1 MPFYPYYLL
10 DYYSKIKH
18 SKITL
23 NPWEVPSTD
32 YESFL
37 TGMTKLYDTAPAY
50 DKHYSAFWTRYFQEG
65 ISGST
70 SGGTSTSGSSVYVTG
85 GTANGTNSTVI
96 FNNSSGGSFTLANS
110 ALLFNDA
117 FVSGG
122 TLNPVSGVVTFIN
135 TTGGTFE
142 VSGFD
147 GFSSYWSGTT
157 DGNIVNSGLTNSYV
171 GIGTSDPN
179 ENLTVVGSISATTN
193 LYFREIDG
201 GRF

>member
-10 DYYSKIKH
+10 DYYSKINH

-37 TGMTKLYDTAPAY
+37 TGMTELYDTAPAY
-50 DKHYSAFWTRYFQEG
+50 TKHYSAFWTRYFQEG

-85 GTANGTNSTVI
+85 GTANGANSTVI
-96 FNNSSGGSFTLANS
+96 FNNSSGGSFTVANS

-135 TTGGTFE
+135 TTGGTFN

-157 DGNIVNSGLTNSYV
+157 DGNIVNSGLTNSHV

-193 LYFREIDG
+193 LYFKEIDG